1 MKNMRK
7 LLLAIMLATFLPMA
21 GDDVVIK
28 DGEIVQNVVEIKGV
42 YYYIDGE
49 TGVEVMASPNGYSG
63 QLEIPCYISVL
74 ETI

>member
-1 MKNMRK
+1 MRK

-42 YYYIDGE
+42 YYYI
-49 TGVEVMASPNGYSG
+49 GVK
-63 QLEIPCYISVL
+63 LEL
-74 ETI
+74 RL